1 MGDAINQRAHA
12 ASITGPDPHR
22 DLSRR
27 GFFKATLS
35 GTALVAGAAVGAC
48 STLGLPKVSK
58 ADAAYRDAPNGNQ
71 RCQLCIHFEAPNR
84 CTVVAGDISPHGWS
98 RYFLAKA

>member
-1 MGDAINQRAHA
+1 MAKTIEHLPPVSLARDKPQGDL
-12 ASITGPDPHR
+12 T
-22 DLSRR
+22 RR
-27 GFFKATLS
+27 GFFRVTLS

-58 ADAAYRDAPNGNQ
+58 ADAAYRDAPNGKQ
-71 RCQLCIHFEAPNR
+71 RCNGCIHFEPPNR

-98 RYFLAKA
+98 RYYLAKG